1 MFQVILIAFLIALIF
16 KKHVDDETTLVD
28 MKKLRSA
35 ASKHSAGN
43 SRLFWGNVLF
53 SNNDQIHN
61 ILFKLI

>member
-28 MKKLRSA
+28 MQKLRTA

-43 SRLFWGNVLF
+43 SRLFWGNVF
-53 SNNDQIHN
+53 
-61 ILFKLI
+61 F